1 MAEKY
6 SYGPPWPI
14 AINPSPSASNAERGG
29 GVNMNQHDEI
39 AGLRAENAR
48 LQERVEEGEQ
58 KTREAYNRMAQAQNQ
73 REMVLETGTTAYQS
87 WRSVNDT
94 LKRERDE
101 ARALAERRKRAGQVL
116 TWFIRRYAGNSDP
129 GEAVR
134 KYGYAAR
141 AAIEEEEK

>member
-1 MAEKY
+1 MKTLKQSMDEQSESLRTGGDKPGGKSGTCAEC
-6 SYGPPWPI
+6 
-14 AINPSPSASNAERGG
+14 SN
-29 GVNMNQHDEI
+29 
-39 AGLRAENAR
+39 LRAENAR